1 MSENKMILI
10 AAVLTIGVI
19 AISPDGFFGRWCSAY
34 PEFCE
39 PQGEQYAISK
49 QEADL

>member
-1 MSENKMILI
+1 MSEKKMILI
-10 AAVLTIGVI
+10 AAVMTIGVI

-39 PQGEQYAISK
+39 PEPKIYA
-49 QEADL
+49 EDVGNG